1 MLIYGYKDKS
11 LELSLILCPF
21 SRIIIVISSLEPMTC
36 MSIGSWSNNG
46 TIYGFK
52 LKYNQKMIDY
62 FHYICATVAPVNNAK
77 LIIIVALKVHSWI
90 TLMIIFL
97 LQHPK

>member
-11 LELSLILCPF
+11 LESRLILCPF

-36 MSIGSWSNNG
+36 MSIGSLSNNG
-46 TIYGFK
+46 TMYLFK
-52 LKYNQKMIDY
+52 LKYSQKMIAY
-62 FHYICATVAPVNNAK
+62 FHYICAIFASVDNAK
-77 LIIIVALKVHSWI
+77 LIIIVVLKVHCWI

-97 LQHPK
+97 VQHPK